1 MSKLVKWQKIKINR
15 VERQGDEQKCFY
27 HKVVEIKGHCQN
39 GKGKDHTV
47 SLTLIYGMAYIYRE
61 FKREWMFWGKK
72 KKEGIRFESF

>member
-1 MSKLVKWQKIKINR
+1 
-15 VERQGDEQKCFY
+15 
-27 HKVVEIKGHCQN
+27 VVEIKGHCQN

-61 FKREWMFWGKK
+61 FKREWMIWGKK